1 LIAAKKRGIAAID
14 RRLMVGLACEC
25 QGMRAKSRDYM
36 MNAIQTFS
44 CSTPSDR
51 DATGKPLAY
60 SVALSSSRRGE

>member
-1 LIAAKKRGIAAID
+1 
-14 RRLMVGLACEC
+14 MVGLACEC